1 MEGAAAAFVVLFTLA
16 GIIWGVV
23 CLASPKAARLP
34 SRWYSLPLLLS
45 LCLFFGLL
53 MVAFPESNSDTPP
66 GEMRGV
72 GFSFV
77 LVWVVLAA
85 LCHMVARNMPKI
97 RAAVKEAQ
105 KASDT
110 EQIDAIE
117 RERDFNARRS
127 AEAIIRRNTHRD
139 DWDDYDDED
148 YEPAPRRKRRKRSGP
163 KVEGDKE
170 NVPSAK
176 AGAWIEFTYVDSEGE
191 ITERHL
197 RNWSR
202 TSQYLEGFCMDRKD
216 SRTFRVDRVIQWGAW
231 E

>member
-1 MEGAAAAFVVLFTLA
+1 MEGVAAAFAVLFTLA

-23 CLASPKAARLP
+23 CLVSPKAARLP

-53 MVAFPESNSDTPP
+53 MVAFPESNSDTPS
-66 GEMRGV
+66 GDIRGV

-77 LVWVVLAA
+77 LIWVVLAA
-85 LCHMVARNMPKI
+85 VCHMAARNMPKI

-105 KASDT
+105 KASNT
-110 EQIDAIE
+110 EHIDAVE
-117 RERDFNARRS
+117 RERDFNARRA
-127 AEAIIRRNTHRD
+127 AEAMIRRNTHRD

-148 YEPAPRRKRRKRSGP
+148 YEPTPRRKRRKRVAP
-163 KVEGDKE
+163 KVQGDLK
-170 NVPSAK
+170 NIPAANSGTA
-176 AGAWIEFTYVDSEGE
+176 IEFTYVDAQGE
-191 ITERHL
+191 ITDRHL

-202 TSQYLEGFCMDRKD
+202 DQEYLKGYCMDRKA
-216 SRTFRVDRVIQWGAW
+216 SRTFRIDRVIHWGAS